1 MAKINLRAWREE
13 QAAER
18 QKQFA
23 VNAVAA
29 AFLGA
34 VVVFLIGFYF
44 DLQTDRQKARN
55 SYLNQEIALLDAQLK
70 EIKNLKQQRARLLD
84 RLNAIEELQGT
95 RPLIVRSFDE
105 MVRVLPDGI
114 YYLKLAR
121 EADTIK
127 LEGRAEKSDDVSTL
141 MRSIYASIWFG
152 EPNLSSVANDEAMKK
167 FNLTVP
173 VLKPEQDEET
183 DS

>member
-23 VNAVAA
+23 VNTVAA

-44 DLQTDRQKARN
+44 DLQTDRQKTRN

-95 RPLIVRSFDE
+95 RPLIVRNFDE

-121 EADTIK
+121 VEDSIE
-127 LEGRAEKSDDVSTL
+127 LEGLAEKSDDVSRL
-141 MRSIYASIWFG
+141 MRSIFASIWFG
-152 EPNLSSVANDEAMKK
+152 EPNLSSVANDESMKK
-167 FNLTVP
+167 FILSVP
-173 VLKPEQDEET
+173 ILKPKQEGEG